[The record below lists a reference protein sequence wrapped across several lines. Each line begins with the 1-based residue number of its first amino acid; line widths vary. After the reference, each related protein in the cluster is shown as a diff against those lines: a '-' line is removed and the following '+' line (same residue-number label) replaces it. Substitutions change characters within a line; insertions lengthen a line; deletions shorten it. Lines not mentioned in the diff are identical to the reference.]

1 MERTDRT
8 IRIVLADAQEVVRL
22 GFRILI
28 EHEPDLDVVGEADN
42 GYDAVDLAL
51 SRRPDLLLVDLDL
64 PELGG
69 IEATRALREA
79 QGPGATRVLVLT
91 SSRSDR
97 YLLAALQ
104 AGVSGF
110 LLKSLRGSQ
119 LVDAIREVAAGGA
132 VLSPT
137 VTRRL
142 LDRFTITLSPPDGER
157 PASLASLTNRELD
170 VLRSLSVGRSNREIA
185 KDLSVT
191 EATVKTHVS
200 SLLAKLGL
208 RDRVQ
213 AVLYAYHTGIVAL
226 ATPCGSGLAGTAPGS
241 RAPATVSSGGLP
253 AGCQPRPRPA
263 IATAGAWPAA
273 ASVRRAG

>member
-1 MERTDRT
+1 VAEAVRAPDRISEPEMKGRT
-8 IRIVLADAQEVVRL
+8 IRVVLADAQEVVRL
-22 GFRILI
+22 GFRVLI
-28 EHEPDLDVVGEADN
+28 GNEPDLEVVGEAQD
-42 GYDAVDLAL
+42 GYDAVELAL
-51 SRRPDLLLVDLDL
+51 SHRPDVLLVDSDL
-64 PELGG
+64 PGLSGTET
-69 IEATRALREA
+69 TRALREA
-79 QGPGATRVLVLT
+79 QGDRAARVLLLA
-91 SSRSDR
+91 SSRSDQC
-97 YLLAALQ
+97 LLGALR

-142 LDRFTITLSPPDGER
+142 LDRFTITLSARDGER
-157 PASLASLTNRELD
+157 PPSLAGLTNRELD

-185 KDLSVT
+185 KDLAVT

-213 AVLYAYHTGIVAL
+213 AVLYAYHTGIVTL
-226 ATPCGSGLAGTAPGS
+226 ATPRTSGLAAPPPGATA
-241 RAPATVSSGGLP
+241 A
-253 AGCQPRPRPA
+253 PRPVLVPA
-263 IATAGAWPAA
+263 RDADRKCA
-273 ASVRRAG
+273 